1 MRIAVQTFIT
11 QVELDD
17 DSESA
22 HQRLN
27 AAMEAHGFIRTI
39 TARNNLRYVLP
50 RGHFCKDS
58 ESVDEVRSAA
68 RSAAS
73 AAAGWYSLF
82 TAEVADREWMGVDF
96 VSGLVMER
104 EPAREQ
110 ATIW

>member
-1 MRIAVQTFIT
+1 MQTFIT

-17 DSESA
+17 DSETA

-27 AAMEAHGFIRTI
+27 AAMEAHGFVRSII
-39 TARNNLRYVLP
+39 ARNNLSYLLP

-58 ESVDEVRSAA
+58 TSADEVRSAA

-73 AAAGWYSLF
+73 MAAGWYSVF

-104 EPAREQ
+104 KPAAEK
-110 ATIW
+110 AISF